1 MARDID
7 VIIVGAGHNG
17 LTAAAYLGMAGKR
30 VTVLESAEEAGG
42 ATASVRAFPAYD
54 ARLSRYSYLVSL
66 LPEKIVN
73 DLGLDF
79 TCLSRRVSSF
89 TPYRKDDR
97 ADGLF
102 IARQWDEA
110 TSESFR
116 RLTGGDREASAW
128 QEFYGEVE
136 GFAQKLAP
144 TLLQTLPTR
153 SELRNAIGQ
162 NEAWRMLMEKPIGE
176 TVTERFHNDL
186 VRGVVLTD
194 ALIGT
199 HTSVFDLQA
208 NRCFLYHLVGNGT
221 GEWKVPLGGMGALVD
236 QLKKACQRNGVEILT
251 GARVTSIHAGT
262 ESVEAGLADGR
273 SFKAPHLLCN
283 AAPQTLARLM
293 GRPEPPSLEGAQ
305 LKVNMLLTR
314 LPRLASGADP
324 REAFAGTL
332 HIREELPVLEKAY
345 EESRQGVMPGRL
357 PAEMYCH
364 TLTDPSILSTEL
376 QAKGYHTLTLFG
388 LHTPASLFENDNEG
402 SAEIALTR
410 ALEGLNE
417 CLDEPVEDC
426 IARNP
431 DGSLCIEVKTP
442 LDLEA
447 SIGLPRGNIF
457 HRDLSFP
464 FREDDAKPGWGV
476 ETDHPRILICGA
488 GAVRGGGVS
497 GIPGHNAAMALLKGL

>member
-1 MARDID
+1 MAGVSD
-7 VIIVGAGHNG
+7 VVVVGAGHNG
-17 LTAAAYLGMAGKR
+17 LVAAAYLGMAGKR
-30 VTVLESAEEAGG
+30 VTLLESSNEPGG
-42 ATASVRAFPAYD
+42 ASTSVRAFPAYD

-66 LPEKIVN
+66 LPDKIVE

-89 TPYRKDDR
+89 TPYRKDGR

-128 QEFYGEVE
+128 QHFYGEVE
-136 GFAQKLAP
+136 SFARKLAP
-144 TLLQTLPTR
+144 TLLGPLPTR
-153 SELRNAIGQ
+153 SELKKNIGLD
-162 NEAWRMLMEKPIGE
+162 ETWRMLMEKPIGE

-199 HTSVFDLQA
+199 HASVFDLQA

-221 GEWKVPLGGMGALVD
+221 GEWKVPRGGMGALVE

-251 GARVTSIHAGT
+251 GARVMSIHSESDHAEAVT
-262 ESVEAGLADGR
+262 EDGR
-273 SFKAPHLLCN
+273 SFKARHLLCN

-293 GRPEPPSLEGAQ
+293 DKPEPPSLEGAQ

-314 LPRLASGADP
+314 LPRFASGADP
-324 REAFAGTL
+324 RDAFAGTL
-332 HIREELPVLEKAY
+332 HISEEYENLEKAY
-345 EESRQGVMPGRL
+345 HESLEGRMPTRL

-364 TLTDPSILSTEL
+364 TLTDPSILSPEL
-376 QAKGYHTLTLFG
+376 REKGYQTLTLFG
-388 LHTPASLFENDNEG
+388 LHTPASLFEADPK
-402 SAEIALTR
+402 SASQLALSK

-457 HRDLSFP
+457 HKDLSFP
-464 FREDDAKPGWGV
+464 FREDGEKPSWGV
-476 ETDHPRILICGA
+476 ETDHPNILLCGA

-497 GIPGHNAAMALLKGL
+497 GIPGHNAAMAVLKGL

>member
-17 LTAAAYLGMAGKR
+17 LVAAAYLGMAGRR
-30 VTVLESAEEAGG
+30 VTVLEASTESGG
-42 ATASVRAFPAYD
+42 ATASVRAFPAYE
-54 ARLSRYSYLVSL
+54 ARLSRYAYLVSL
-66 LPEKIVN
+66 LPDKIVN

-79 TCLSRRVSSF
+79 TCLSRRVSSY
-89 TPYRKDDR
+89 TPYRRNDK
-97 ADGLF
+97 ADGLLVN
-102 IARQWDEA
+102 RQWDEA
-110 TSESFR
+110 TAESFR
-116 RLTGGDREASAW
+116 RLTGDDREAEAW
-128 QEFYGEVE
+128 RRFYTEVE
-136 GFAQKLAP
+136 SFAQKLAP
-144 TLLQTLPTR
+144 TLLEPLPTR
-153 SELRNAIGQ
+153 TELKEGIGQ
-162 NEAWRMLMEKPIGE
+162 DDAWRMLMETSIGE
-176 TVTERFHNDL
+176 TVTQRFRNEL

-199 HTSVFDLQA
+199 HASVYDLQA
-208 NRCFLYHLVGNGT
+208 NRCFLYHLIGNGT
-221 GEWKVPLGGMGALVD
+221 GEWKVPLGGMGGLVTE
-236 QLKKACQRNGVEILT
+236 LKRVCERYGVEILT
-251 GARVTSIHAGT
+251 DARVTSIHAGT
-262 ESVEAGLADGR
+262 ETVEAGLSDGR
-273 SFKAPHLLCN
+273 SFKAKHLLCN

-293 GRPEPPSLEGAQ
+293 DRPEPPSLEGAQ

-324 REAFAGTL
+324 LEAFAGTL
-332 HIREELPVLEKAY
+332 HIREELSDLEKAY
-345 EESRQGVMPGRL
+345 EESRQGTMPTRL

-364 TLTDPSILSTEL
+364 TLTDPSILSPEL
-376 QAKGYHTLTLFG
+376 QSKGYQTLTLFG
-388 LHTPASLFENDNEG
+388 LHTPASLFETDNEEA
-402 SAEIALTR
+402 SRIALAR
-410 ALEGLNE
+410 ALAGLNE

-447 SIGLPRGNIF
+447 SIGLPKGNIF

-464 FREDDAKPGWGV
+464 FREGDAKPGWGV
-476 ETDHPRILICGA
+476 ETDHPRVLLCGA